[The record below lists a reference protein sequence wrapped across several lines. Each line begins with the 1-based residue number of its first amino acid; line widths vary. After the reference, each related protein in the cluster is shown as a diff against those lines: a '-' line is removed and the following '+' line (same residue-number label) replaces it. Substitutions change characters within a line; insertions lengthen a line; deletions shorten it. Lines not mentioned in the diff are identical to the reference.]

1 MSRHGRARRTA
12 NPQAANRTAR
22 VGELV
27 RRIVAEEL
35 EKMDDDRLDLAS
47 ITGVTV
53 DRDLF
58 RAVVFFTTLDPED
71 DSEVL
76 EALEEHS
83 RRLRREVGSQTRLR
97 RAPELQFRAD
107 ETLRAAE
114 RIEELL
120 RGASDGETPD

>member
-1 MSRHGRARRTA
+1 MSRHGRPRHGT
-12 NPQAANRTAR
+12 NPQAANRSAR
-22 VGELV
+22 VGELI

-35 EKMDDDRLDLAS
+35 EQIDDDRLALAS
-47 ITGVTV
+47 ITGVVV

-58 RAVVFFTTLDPED
+58 RAVVYFTTLDAED
-71 DSEVL
+71 DPEVI

-83 RRLRREVGSQTRLR
+83 KRLRREVGAQTRLR

-114 RIEELL
+114 RIEDLL
-120 RGASDGETPD
+120 RGTSDGETQA

>member
-1 MSRHGRARRTA
+1 MSRHGRPRRTS
-12 NPQAANRTAR
+12 NPQASNRSAR
-22 VGELV
+22 VGELI
-27 RRIVAEEL
+27 RRIIAEEL
-35 EKMDDDRLDLAS
+35 EKIDDDRLLLAS

-58 RAVVFFTTLDPED
+58 RAVVWFTTLDADNDPD
-71 DSEVL
+71 VI

-97 RAPELQFRAD
+97 RAPELQFKPD

-114 RIEELL
+114 RIEDLL
-120 RGASDGETPD
+120 RGTSDGETQA

>member
-1 MSRHGRARRTA
+1 MSRHGRSRRSA
-12 NPQAANRTAR
+12 NPQASNRSAR
-22 VGELV
+22 VGELI

-35 EKMDDDRLDLAS
+35 EKIEDDRLSLAS

-58 RAVVFFTTLDPED
+58 RAVVYFTTLDAED
-71 DSEVL
+71 DAEVI

-83 RRLRREVGSQTRLR
+83 KRLRREVGSQTRLR
-97 RAPELQFRAD
+97 RAPELQFRPD

-114 RIEELL
+114 RIESLL
-120 RGASDGETPD
+120 RGTSDGETQD